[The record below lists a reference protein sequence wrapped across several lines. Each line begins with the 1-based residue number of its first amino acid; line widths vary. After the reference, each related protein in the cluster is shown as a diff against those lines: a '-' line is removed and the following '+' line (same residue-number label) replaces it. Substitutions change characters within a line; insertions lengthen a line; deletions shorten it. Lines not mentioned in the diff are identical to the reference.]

1 METDVEN
8 SGEGNVI
15 IFDGMA
21 VTNRIDI
28 KKEKVKTCSDF
39 AVSFVN
45 IITRESQSYD
55 EVRVIFD
62 RYVASSLKYTT
73 RTKRTHGVSDESKI
87 GHLTTKQL
95 LAKIETKNDL
105 TKHIAEKLAS
115 SLNTVDY
122 VIVFGNNCKTNM
134 NINQD
139 LHQYNQEEAHTGIV
153 LHALMFLKEIHFPT
167 CSFPAQIL
175 T

>member
-1 METDVEN
+1 
-8 SGEGNVI
+8 
-15 IFDGMA
+15 MA
-21 VTNRIDI
+21 NRIDI

-39 AVSFVN
+39 TVSFVN

-73 RTKRTHGVSDESKI
+73 RTKRTHGVSVRYRISDESKI
-87 GHLTTKQL
+87 GHLTTKQF
-95 LAKIETKNDL
+95 LANIETKNDL

-122 VIVFGNNCKTNM
+122 VIVFGNSCKTNM

-139 LHQYNQEEAHTGIV
+139 LHQYNQEEADTGIV

-175 T
+175 TYYS